1 MRDYALGCGPLYSHL
16 ATATREPLDVCST
29 ELSNISLPEPA
40 VELGQIVDAFREPIL
55 THEISGTQPH
65 F

>member
-1 MRDYALGCGPLYSHL
+1 MPSPRQPIRDYAIGYGPLYSHL

-40 VELGQIVDAFREPIL
+40 VELGQIVEVFR
-55 THEISGTQPH
+55 TQ